1 MPLFSVGKQGFTLY
15 QVVKNRTQSGNIFPN
30 ISNETGEKN
39 LNRQKPPT
47 AGLPGGVFYRDAARA
62 AKRPFGVKMDGWMTL
77 GHQRILGKNAWALR
91 QVARLSS
98 SSEHSFTCATVS
110 EISFT

>member
-1 MPLFSVGKQGFTLY
+1 MPHFDVVK
-15 QVVKNRTQSGNIFPN
+15 QVVTLFQVAKIRTQRGNIFLN
-30 ISNETGEKN
+30 ISKGTGAKT

-47 AGLPGGVFYRDAARA
+47 AGLPGGVFYRDATRA
-62 AKRPFGVKMDGWMTL
+62 AKGPLGVKMDGWMTL

-98 SSEHSFTCATVS
+98 SNEHSFTCATVP